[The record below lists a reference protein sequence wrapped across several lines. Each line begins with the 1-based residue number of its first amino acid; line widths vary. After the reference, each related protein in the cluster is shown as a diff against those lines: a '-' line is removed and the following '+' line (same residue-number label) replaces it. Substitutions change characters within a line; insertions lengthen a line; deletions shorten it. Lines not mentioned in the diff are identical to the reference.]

1 MAGPAPAAIP
11 TATAGRLPAYHRA
24 LVAVAATGART
35 CSSAELAAA
44 VGVHP
49 DQVRKDLS
57 HLATRGT
64 RGVGYPVAPLVDEL
78 AAILGLDDV
87 RGVVLV
93 GVGNLGRALAA
104 YDGFAAR
111 GLRLAA
117 LVDVHPRV
125 VGRRIGG
132 LEVAHV
138 DRLPALVRRHGV
150 TLGVVAVPA
159 AAAQDAADALTA
171 AGVRA
176 LLSFAPVHLRV
187 PAGVTVRSV
196 DVATELQLLGLRR
209 DRDDADRDD
218 ARGDDADDG
227 AEAGS

>member
-1 MAGPAPAAIP
+1 MPDRPLP
-11 TATAGRLPAYHRA
+11 TATAGRLPGYHRA
-24 LVAVAATGART
+24 LVAAAAAGART

-64 RGVGYPVAPLVDEL
+64 RGVGYPVAALADEL
-78 AAILGLDDV
+78 TAVLGLT
-87 RGVVLV
+87 RERSVVLV

-117 LVDVHPRV
+117 LVDVDPAV
-125 VGRRIGG
+125 VGTRVGG
-132 LEVAHV
+132 REVAHL
-138 DRLPALVRRHGV
+138 DRLDALVRRHRV
-150 TLGVVAVPA
+150 ELGVVAVPA
-159 AAAQDAADALTA
+159 RSAQQVADALTG
-171 AGVRA
+171 AGVTA

-187 PAGVTVRSV
+187 PTGTRVRTV
-196 DVATELQLLGLRR
+196 DVATELQLLGLLGPR
-209 DRDDADRDD
+209 D
-218 ARGDDADDG
+218 GG
-227 AEAGS
+227 